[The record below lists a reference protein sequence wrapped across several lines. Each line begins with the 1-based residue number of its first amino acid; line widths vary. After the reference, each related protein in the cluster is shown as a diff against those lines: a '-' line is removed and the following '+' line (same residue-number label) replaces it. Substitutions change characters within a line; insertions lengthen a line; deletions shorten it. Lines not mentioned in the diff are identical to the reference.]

1 MNFIHTYIFKQQ
13 DLLNESFSVLLEDK
27 EGKNINK
34 AEKWIKQ
41 NHPEVIGRHIRTEAH
56 GEVQDVVVT
65 PRFIT

>member
-1 MNFIHTYIFKQQ
+1 
-13 DLLNESFSVLLEDK
+13 LLNESFSAFLTEDK

-41 NHPEVIGRHIRTEAH
+41 NHPEILGKRVKTEVH
-56 GEVQDVVVT
+56 GEIQNVVVT